1 MANPHPPRN
10 GLYSQS
16 VSVIEAGGEVTT
28 PRCPVCDAVVAR
40 PRFQLPGFDP
50 RLVVCSGCGLGS
62 LLPMP
67 GLDEIASF
75 YPNHYYGDLGAKF
88 LGVIEWVVRGVGR
101 RQARFL
107 LRTLPR
113 GARVLDIGCG
123 RGVLLSA
130 FADEGFEAHGVER
143 SEAAASGV
151 DPRAAVRIAPR
162 IAEAGYPDAHF
173 DGVILWHVLEHLPDP
188 RETLAEVH
196 RILRPGGTLVVAVP
210 NFSSFQSR
218 WAGPAWFHLDLPR
231 HLYHFSLDALRRL
244 LSREGFQ
251 SDAEYHFSLRQNPFG
266 WVQSFQN
273 RQPGLPR
280 NGLYTLLYE
289 RGPDQPRPF
298 DAPTRRRL
306 LAGAVLAAGP
316 ALVLS
321 VAAAILRSGATVHVT
336 ARRVP

>member
-1 MANPHPPRN
+1 MAKPLPPRVA
-10 GLYSQS
+10 LYSQT

-28 PRCPVCDAVVAR
+28 PPCPVCDAVAAR
-40 PRFQLPGFDP
+40 SRFGLPDSGH
-50 RLVVCSGCGLGS
+50 RVVVCSGCGLGS

-67 GLDEIASF
+67 GPDEIASF
-75 YPNHYYGDLGAKF
+75 YPNHYYGDLGTKF
-88 LGVIEWVVRGVGR
+88 QGVIEWMVRVVGR

-130 FADEGFEAHGVER
+130 FADAGFEPHGVER
-143 SEAAASGV
+143 SEAAAAGV
-151 DPRAAVRIAPR
+151 DPRATLRIAPR
-162 IAEAGYPDAHF
+162 LAEAGYPEAHF

-231 HLYHFSLDALRRL
+231 HLYHFPLSALRRL
-244 LSREGFQ
+244 MQREGFQ
-251 SDAEYHFSLRQNPFG
+251 PDAEYHFSLRQNPFG

-273 RQPGLPR
+273 RRPGLPH

-289 RGPDQPRPF
+289 RGADQPPPF
-298 DAPTRRRL
+298 DASTRRRL
-306 LAGAVLAAGP
+306 LAGAALAAGP
-316 ALVLS
+316 ALALS
-321 VAAAILRSGATVHVT
+321 VAAAVLRSGATVHVT
-336 ARRVP
+336 ARRTS